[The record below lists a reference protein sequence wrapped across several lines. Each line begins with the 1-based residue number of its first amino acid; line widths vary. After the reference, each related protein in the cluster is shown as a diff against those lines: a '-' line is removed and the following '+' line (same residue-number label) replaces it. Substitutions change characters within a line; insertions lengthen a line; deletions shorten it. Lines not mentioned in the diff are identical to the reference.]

1 MNDIIVNILKSI
13 GPTKLTAH
21 LGVSMFDPTREHD
34 TGFCGLGWALMSLG
48 HKQVDPKAT
57 R

>member
-21 LGVSMFDPTREHD
+21 LGVSMFYPTSEPD
-34 TGFCGLGWALMSLG
+34 TGFCGLELDLNGFGS
-48 HKQVDPKAT
+48 
-57 R
+57 

>member
-34 TGFCGLGWALMSLG
+34 TDFCRLGWPLMGLG

>member
-21 LGVSMFDPTREHD
+21 LGVSMSDLTREYD
-34 TGFCGLGWALMSLG
+34 TGFCGLGWALMGLG
-48 HKQVDPKAT
+48 HKQVDSKAT

>member
-13 GPTKLTAH
+13 GPTKLTTH

-34 TGFCGLGWALMSLG
+34 TDFYGLGLALNGFRS
-48 HKQVDPKAT
+48 
-57 R
+57 

>member
-34 TGFCGLGWALMSLG
+34 TGFCGLGWALISLG